1 MVYCGQMKVGM
12 CLRPS
17 SQYKHFIISKSGS
30 AVKSCLRLR
39 AIFFIQKRR
48 MPYGIRR
55 FSVYCTAVM
64 TPSAMVTPHAEDAAS
79 AGAACMASA
88 STSTT

>member
-1 MVYCGQMKVGM
+1 
-12 CLRPS
+12 
-17 SQYKHFIISKSGS
+17 
-30 AVKSCLRLR
+30 
-39 AIFFIQKRR
+39 

-88 STSTT
+88 STYTT